1 MKNGFYF
8 LCRLARLGLMNIT
21 IREIQPQDNA
31 AMAIILKRSL
41 EEFGLNIPGTAYF
54 DESTNH
60 LYESFQVAGSKYF
73 VAEQGN
79 EILGGVGLYPSKG
92 LPEDTVE
99 LVKMYLALAHRGK
112 GLGKI
117 LMQKCIGL
125 AEELGY
131 KNIYLESMPELSAA
145 VSAYENLGFRMLDKP
160 IGDTGHYSCSIWMLY
175 TIVSN

>member
-8 LCRLARLGLMNIT
+8 LNSLARLGIMNIT
-21 IREIQPQDNA
+21 IREIQPKDNA
-31 AMAIILKRSL
+31 AMAVILKTSL

-60 LYESFQVAGSKYF
+60 LYESFRVSGSKYY

-79 EILGGVGLYPSKG
+79 EILGGVGLYPSNG

-99 LVKMYLALAHRGK
+99 LVKMYLGSAHRGK

-117 LMQKCIGL
+117 LMQKCIAL

-145 VSAYENLGFRMLDKP
+145 VSAYEKLGFKLLDKQ
-160 IGDTGHYSCSIWMLY
+160 IGNTGHYSCSIWMLY
-175 TIVSN
+175 TIGSR